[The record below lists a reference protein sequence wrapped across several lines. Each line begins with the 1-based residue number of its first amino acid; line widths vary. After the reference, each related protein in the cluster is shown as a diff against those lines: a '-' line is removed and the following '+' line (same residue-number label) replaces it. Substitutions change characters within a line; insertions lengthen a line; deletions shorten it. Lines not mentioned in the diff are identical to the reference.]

1 MQKNKPDAD
10 ALLKIN
16 KKRLFKI
23 RCKIQEIKSPY
34 RGVLNVLCYK
44 GAGAKKKLFMFS
56 AFGDMH
62 NQIRPLLKDSRV
74 KLWFD
79 IKTKEY
85 MGKYYTELEIKHW
98 EYWQVNEDKLKKEA
112 YQKSIIDNHN
122 YIQSKSENNEGFLS

>member
-1 MQKNKPDAD
+1 MDSKE
-10 ALLKIN
+10 LEKIN

-44 GAGAKKKLFMFS
+44 GTGSKKKLFIFT
-56 AFGDMH
+56 AWGEMH

-74 KLWFD
+74 KFWFD

-85 MGKYYTELEIKHW
+85 NGKYYTELEVKHW
-98 EYWQVNEDKLKKEA
+98 EHWIVNEDKVKKEA
-112 YQKSIIDNHN
+112 YQQSLLNNHQ
-122 YIQSKSENNEGFLS
+122 YIQSKSDNNSDFLEQ